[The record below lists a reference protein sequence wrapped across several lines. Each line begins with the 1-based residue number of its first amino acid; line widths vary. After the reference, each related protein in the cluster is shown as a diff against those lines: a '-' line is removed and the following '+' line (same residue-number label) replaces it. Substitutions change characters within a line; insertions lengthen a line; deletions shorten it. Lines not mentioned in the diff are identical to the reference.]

1 MNRRSFLSK
10 LGLGCLVAPSIVRAI
25 STKPDYLDSL
35 AERTGTKPSD
45 WFIDYDGE
53 DCLYSIKD
61 NDEGFSGSVIRH
73 LAKNNPWNDLFPK

>member
-45 WFIDYDGE
+45 WFVEYDGE

-61 NDEGFSGSVIRH
+61 NDPKDFAE
-73 LAKNNPWNDLFPK
+73 NNPWNDLFPK